1 MSWKPGFPGKSGSRG
16 KPPRYQD
23 KAFVALLT
31 RIWEDHGRPWGKVLS
46 PLLRGIIALLTASR
60 GPDYGISDARKVLL
74 VPVSG
79 AQIDRLLAPA
89 RKALELRGIRTT
101 RAAGTSLRSQVPV
114 QTRFDRKAV
123 KPGDVAF
130 DPVAHCGASA
140 FGQFCKT
147 LTGTSPYSGWVEER
161 SLLNSVKKGVAQA
174 IADIR
179 A

>member
-1 MSWKPGFPGKSGSRG
+1 VAGTIGLNRDHLAHVLSSSGKKQTVWIEGETVEVETRFPRKTREQGKGGGRPS
-16 KPPRYQD
+16 RYQD

-31 RIWEDHGRPWGKVLS
+31 RSWEDHGRPWGKVLS
-46 PLLRGIIALLTASR
+46 PLLRGIIAFLTASR

-79 AQIDRLLAPA
+79 AQIVRLLVPA

-101 RAAGTSLRSQVPV
+101 RATGTSLRSQVPV

-130 DPVAHCGASA
+130 DTVPRLPGNFAR
-140 FGQFCKT
+140 
-147 LTGTSPYSGWVEER
+147 P
-161 SLLNSVKKGVAQA
+161 
-174 IADIR
+174 
-179 A
+179 